1 MKFKSAVI
9 TAIKFILSLVFI
21 IMLILLAWSLLTS
34 MVKVFGDQ
42 TKSVEP
48 TIVVAIIS
56 GLGAIIV
63 NAVSKSSERKN
74 QAFMK
79 SKEKMVEVYENFLKE
94 LSDASNEEKGAVL
107 AKYDNLFAVNASDD
121 TYNEFIA
128 LKNSENKDV
137 ARLIVSIRN
146 ELKVSSKKNK
156 KQDNKAGYSTA
167 DSKIRLV

>member
-94 LSDASNEEKGAVL
+94 LADASNEDKSAVL
-107 AKYDNLFAVNASDD
+107 AKYDSLFAVNASDD
-121 TYNEFIA
+121 TYNEFVA
-128 LKNSENKDV
+128 LKNSKNKD
-137 ARLIVSIRN
+137 ATRLIVSIRN

-156 KQDNKAGYSTA
+156 KQNNKS
-167 DSKIRLV
+167 

>member
-9 TAIKFILSLVFI
+9 TSIKFILSLAFI
-21 IMLILLAWSLLTS
+21 ITLILLAWSLLTS

-63 NAVSKSSERKN
+63 NAISKNSERKN

-94 LSDASNEEKGAVL
+94 LADASNEEKSAVL

-156 KQDNKAGYSTA
+156 KQNNKS
-167 DSKIRLV
+167 

>member
-94 LSDASNEEKGAVL
+94 LADASNEEKSAVL
-107 AKYDNLFAVNASDD
+107 AKYDNLFAVNAFDD

-156 KQDNKAGYSTA
+156 KQDNKA
-167 DSKIRLV
+167 

>member
-94 LSDASNEEKGAVL
+94 LADASNEEKSAVL

-146 ELKVSSKKNK
+146 ELKVSNKKNK
-156 KQDNKAGYSTA
+156 KQDNK
-167 DSKIRLV
+167 V

>member
-79 SKEKMVEVYENFLKE
+79 SKEKKVEVYENFLKE
-94 LSDASNEEKGAVL
+94 LADASNEDKSAVL
-107 AKYDNLFAVNASDD
+107 AKYDSLFAVNASDD

-128 LKNSENKDV
+128 LKNSENKD
-137 ARLIVSIRN
+137 ATRLIVSIRN

-156 KQDNKAGYSTA
+156 KQDNK
-167 DSKIRLV
+167 V

>member
-1 MKFKSAVI
+1 
-9 TAIKFILSLVFI
+9 
-21 IMLILLAWSLLTS
+21 MLILLAWSLLTS

-79 SKEKMVEVYENFLKE
+79 SKEKMVEVYETFLKE
-94 LSDASNEEKGAVL
+94 LADASNEEKSAIL
-107 AKYDNLFAVNASDD
+107 AKYDNLFAVNAFDD

-128 LKNSENKDV
+128 LKNSENKD
-137 ARLIVSIRN
+137 ATRLIVSIRN
-146 ELKVSSKKNK
+146 ELKVSNKKNK
-156 KQDNKAGYSTA
+156 K
-167 DSKIRLV
+167 

>member
-94 LSDASNEEKGAVL
+94 LADASNEEKSAVL

-128 LKNSENKDV
+128 LKNSENKDA

-156 KQDNKAGYSTA
+156 KQDNKA
-167 DSKIRLV
+167 

>member
-9 TAIKFILSLVFI
+9 IAIKFILSLVFI

-42 TKSVEP
+42 TKTVEP

-94 LSDASNEEKGAVL
+94 LADASNEEKSAVL

-156 KQDNKAGYSTA
+156 KQGEKT
-167 DSKIRLV
+167 

>member
-79 SKEKMVEVYENFLKE
+79 SKEKMVEVYESFLKE
-94 LSDASNEEKGAVL
+94 LADAPNEEISAVL
-107 AKYDNLFAVNASDD
+107 AKYDSLFAVNASDD
-121 TYNEFIA
+121 TYNEFVA
-128 LKNSENKDV
+128 LKNSKNKD
-137 ARLIVSIRN
+137 ATRLIISIRN

-156 KQDNKAGYSTA
+156 KQGDKT
-167 DSKIRLV
+167 

>member
-1 MKFKSAVI
+1 MKLKSAVI

-94 LSDASNEEKGAVL
+94 LADASNEDKSAVL
-107 AKYDNLFAVNASDD
+107 AKYDSLFAVNASDD
-121 TYNEFIA
+121 TYNEFVA
-128 LKNSENKDV
+128 LKNSKNKD
-137 ARLIVSIRN
+137 ATRLIVSIRN

-156 KQDNKAGYSTA
+156 KQNNKS
-167 DSKIRLV
+167 

>member
-94 LSDASNEEKGAVL
+94 LADASNEEKSAVL

-146 ELKVSSKKNK
+146 ELKVSNKKNK
-156 KQDNKAGYSTA
+156 KQDNKA
-167 DSKIRLV
+167 

>member
-21 IMLILLAWSLLTS
+21 VTLIVLAWSLLTS
-34 MVKVFGDQ
+34 MVKIFGDQ

-63 NAVSKSSERKN
+63 NAISKNSERKN
-74 QAFMK
+74 QILMK
-79 SKEKMVEVYENFLKE
+79 SKEKMVEVYETFLKE
-94 LSDASNEEKGAVL
+94 FSDAPNEAKNSVL
-107 AKYDNLFAVNASDD
+107 TRYDNIFAVNSSDD

-137 ARLIVSIRN
+137 TRLIVSIRH
-146 ELKVSSKKNK
+146 ELKVSGKKNK
-156 KQDNKAGYSTA
+156 Q
-167 DSKIRLV
+167 

>member
-1 MKFKSAVI
+1 MKFKDAFI
-9 TAIKFILSLVFI
+9 TALKFVLSLAFLVA
-21 IMLILLAWSLLTS
+21 LVLLGWSLFTS
-34 MVKVFGDQ
+34 MVKVFGDY
-42 TKSVEP
+42 TSTVEP
-48 TIVVAIIS
+48 TIVVAIVS

-63 NAVSKSSERKN
+63 NAISKHSERKN
-74 QAFMK
+74 QVFVK
-79 SKEKMVEVYENFLKE
+79 SKEKMVEVYESFLKE
-94 LSDASNEEKGAVL
+94 LADASNEEKSAVL

-156 KQDNKAGYSTA
+156 KQDNK
-167 DSKIRLV
+167 V